1 MTEAK
6 GFYWVCYGDD
16 REMTIA
22 EYTTQGWFLVGME
35 EPVEVEHMRVLEFI
49 SPPRLR
55 D

>member
-1 MTEAK
+1 MSNAK

-22 EYTTQGWFLVGME
+22 EYTEEGWFLVGME
-35 EPVEVEHMRVLEFI
+35 DSADAEHLLVLEFI
-49 SPPRLR
+49 SGPRLR